1 MVKFALEYIQDH
13 IERDAE
19 VAVIPDAV
27 MINYLSRHR
36 DPAKG
41 FLLNPFTWLTFARD
55 GSYLQELKSNPPP
68 YVIFMDRNFP
78 AWSTP
83 LFGKDFGEAIYRW
96 VLEDYDLIKQIGAT
110 PFTQSGFGIQI
121 FKRKVS

>member
-1 MVKFALEYIQDH
+1 MFKTAI
-13 IERDAE
+13 
-19 VAVIPDAV
+19 
-27 MINYLSRHR
+27 
-36 DPAKG
+36 G
-41 FLLNPFTWLTFARD
+41 WLKWANITIDFGRE
-55 GSYLQELKSNPPP
+55 GSVSGHPLHLRSLRELKSNPPP
-68 YVIFMDRNFP
+68 YIIFMDRNFP

-83 LFGKDFGEAIYRW
+83 LFAKDFGEAIYKW